1 MRDRTADAELRSDV
15 AGDVSKP
22 LDHELV
28 GITKP
33 VLGHIGNRQRLSARR
48 IAGAHAD
55 GVVM

>member
-33 VLGHIGNRQRLSARR
+33 VLGHIGNRQRLSASMLLVSML
-48 IAGAHAD
+48 AAH
-55 GVVM
+55 